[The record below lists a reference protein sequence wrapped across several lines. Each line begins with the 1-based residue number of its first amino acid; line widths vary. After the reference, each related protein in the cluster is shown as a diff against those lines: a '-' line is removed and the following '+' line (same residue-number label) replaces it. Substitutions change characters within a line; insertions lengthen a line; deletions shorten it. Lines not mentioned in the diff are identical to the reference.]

1 MNITKVIFISNPA
14 LRLPFITV
22 AFNAKSSQE
31 SDWLILKVKHAVFL
45 SGAWGD
51 KPVHEVCVFTTEPV
65 ETVLESQFKFITM
78 EAYLTNEDLPEIE
91 VSCSGPMLKTK
102 V

>member
-45 SGAWGD
+45 CGAWGD
-51 KPVHEVCVFTTEPV
+51 KPVRGVFTTEPV
-65 ETVLESQFKFITM
+65 EAVLKSQFKFITM

-91 VSCSGPMLKTK
+91 VSCSRPMLKTK
-102 V
+102 A